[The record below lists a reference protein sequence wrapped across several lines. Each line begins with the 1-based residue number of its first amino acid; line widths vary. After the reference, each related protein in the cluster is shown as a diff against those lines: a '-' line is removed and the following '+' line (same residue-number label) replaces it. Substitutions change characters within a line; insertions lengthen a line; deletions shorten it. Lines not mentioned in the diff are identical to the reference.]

1 MGKVTIIDA
10 PMGKGKTSWAI
21 KYMNEL
27 GKNLFRS
34 RIIYIT
40 PYNGILFTHKGM
52 KVFIQ

>member
-1 MGKVTIIDA
+1 MNKITVVDA

-27 GKNLFRS
+27 GKEYFRN

-40 PYNGILFTHKGM
+40 PYLDEVK
-52 KVFIQ
+52 